1 MDQQERAWPLM
12 SFTVLGPASVGCLLG
27 TLLLRSAESSD
38 RFGLAATTA
47 ALMIGVAGV
56 LLSLAHLNKPL
67 RAYRA
72 LRRLPASPLSREIGA
87 YAVYVVLVF
96 VAWLA
101 ELFGTA
107 PGWLLGLGVAAGG
120 VAIVA
125 SAQVYLLP
133 ARPSWR
139 HWSTVSA
146 FLGCGLSLGSST
158 ALLIAAYADEGLSQT
173 RAADVVRGLVVAGV
187 IVSAISVWRRVVFLR
202 SGTADTKAAW
212 HAMSTDYS
220 GLWWTRLIV
229 GLALPLAA
237 TLLSRSADAWLWLT
251 WLSLLAGELIDR
263 RLFFASVVP
272 LSFRAEI
279 TGVH

>member
-12 SFTVLGPASVGCLLG
+12 AFTVLGPASVGCLLG
-27 TLLLRSAESSD
+27 TLLFGSAESSD
-38 RFGLAATTA
+38 RFALVATTA
-47 ALMIGVAGV
+47 VLMIGVAGV

-72 LRRLPASPLSREIGA
+72 LRKFPASPLSREIGA
-87 YAVYVVLVF
+87 YALYVLLVF
-96 VAWLA
+96 VAWAA

-120 VAIVA
+120 VAIVT

-139 HWSTVSA
+139 HWSTVGA
-146 FLGCGLSLGSST
+146 FLGCGLSLGSCT

-173 RAADVVRGLVVAGV
+173 RAADVVRGLLAVGVV
-187 IVSAISVWRRVVFLR
+187 VSAISVWRRVAFLR
-202 SGTADTKAAW
+202 AGTADTKAAW
-212 HAMSTDYS
+212 HVVNSDYS
-220 GLWWTRLIV
+220 GLWWARLIV

-237 TLLSRSADAWLWLT
+237 TFLSRSAYAWLWLA
-251 WLSLLAGELIDR
+251 WLSLLAGELLDR